1 MNKRN
6 KKLGT
11 KYLNCTWKIIIK
23 KKNKARG
30 KEIANKLKKITSSFL
45 NLKLNKN
52 NKVNNIAREKIIKL
66 SFFKIKFI

>member
-1 MNKRN
+1 M
-6 KKLGT
+6 
-11 KYLNCTWKIIIK
+11 K
-23 KKNKARG
+23 KKNTAKG
-30 KEIANKLKKITSSFL
+30 EEITIKLKKIISSFL